1 MVVHYIPKHSRQK
14 LWSVTAL
21 VISAG
26 LVLVIVAMVGLY
38 QAVTANNREAELDRK
53 AFEAGASTS
62 RLTDLYIADGDRLER
77 WVLDADT
84 GRRKFAGHT
93 DWSAFADDQ
102 RRQPSED
109 EQTDEFKWIDKL
121 TDPE

>member
-1 MVVHYIPKHSRQK
+1 MVVHYIPKHNRQK

-38 QAVTANNREAELDRK
+38 QAVTANQREAELDRK

-62 RLTDLYIADGDRLER
+62 RLTDLYIADGDRLEK

-84 GRRKFAGHT
+84 GRRKFAGHR
-93 DWSAFADDQ
+93 DWSAFAADQ
-102 RRQPSED
+102 RRQPPGE
-109 EQTDEFKWIDKL
+109 EQTDEFEWIDKL